1 MKVLLTGCQGQ
12 VGYYLNRQLK
22 EKPWTLLACGR
33 RELDISDGEAVADMV
48 QSFMPNV
55 IINAAAYTAVDR
67 AESES
72 ELAFKVNADGP
83 ENLAKAAQKVNAA
96 LLHISTDYV
105 FSGDKQGLYT
115 EVDSVAPTGAYG
127 ASKLTGEAVVIKH
140 CSRHIIL
147 RTSWVF
153 GEHGQN
159 FVKTM
164 LRLGQDR
171 KQLSVVADQFGG
183 PTFAGDIA
191 KALIKIVGQI
201 VEVNANICW
210 GVYHYSGL
218 PHVSWFQFA
227 ETIFR
232 QAQEQG
238 VIERPP
244 ALSAI
249 ETSSYPTAAKRPA
262 NSALDCDKINQ
273 VFGIK
278 QSDWAAALLRIKHY
292 I

>member
-12 VGYYLNRQLK
+12 VGYYIERQVK
-22 EKPWTLLACGR
+22 ETSWTLLPCGR
-33 RELDISDGEAVADMV
+33 NDLDISDGEAVTDMV
-48 QSFMPNV
+48 QSFMPDV

-72 ELAFKVNADGP
+72 ELAFKVNAEGP

-105 FSGDKQGLYT
+105 FSGDKEGLYT
-115 EVDSVAPTGAYG
+115 EVDSVAPNSVYG
-127 ASKLTGEAVVIKH
+127 VSKLAGEAAVIKH
-140 CSRHIIL
+140 CPKHIIL
-147 RTSWVF
+147 RTAWVF

-164 LRLGQDR
+164 LRLGQDK
-171 KQLSVVADQFGG
+171 KQLGVVADQFGG

-201 VEVNANICW
+201 EVNANTCW

-232 QAQEQG
+232 QAEEQG
-238 VIERPP
+238 IMKSPP
-244 ALSAI
+244 VLNAI
-249 ETSSYPTAAKRPA
+249 ATADYPTAAKRPE
-262 NSALDCDKINQ
+262 NSTLDCDKINQ
-273 VFGIK
+273 AFGIK
-278 QSDWAAALLRIKHY
+278 QSDWACALLRIKHY
-292 I
+292 T

>member
-12 VGYYLNRQLK
+12 VGYYLERQIK
-22 EKPWTLLACGR
+22 ETSWTLLACGR
-33 RELDISDGEAVADMV
+33 NELDISDSEAVTTVV
-48 QSFMPNV
+48 QSFMPDV

-72 ELAFKVNADGP
+72 ELAFKVNAEGP
-83 ENLAKAAQKVNAA
+83 GNLAKAAQKVNAA

-105 FSGDKQGLYT
+105 FSGDKEGLYT
-115 EVDSVAPTGAYG
+115 ETDSVAPNGVYG
-127 ASKLTGEAVVIKH
+127 VSKLAGEEAVIKH
-140 CSRHIIL
+140 CPRHIIL
-147 RTSWVF
+147 RTAWVF

-191 KALIKIVGQI
+191 KALIKVVGQI
-201 VEVNANICW
+201 EINANSCW
-210 GVYHYSGL
+210 GVYHYSGS

-232 QAQEQG
+232 QAEEQG
-238 VIERPP
+238 FIKCPP
-244 ALSAI
+244 VLSAI
-249 ETSSYPTAAKRPA
+249 DTSDYPTAAKRPA
-262 NSALDCDKINQ
+262 NSTLDCDKINQ

-278 QSDWAAALLRIKHY
+278 QSDWASALLRIKHY
-292 I
+292 A

>member
-12 VGYYLNRQLK
+12 VGYYLERQIK
-22 EKPWTLLACGR
+22 ETSWTLLACGR
-33 RELDISDGEAVADMV
+33 NELDISDSEAVTTVV
-48 QSFMPNV
+48 QSFMPDV

-72 ELAFKVNADGP
+72 ELAFKVNAEGP

-105 FSGDKQGLYT
+105 FSGDKEGLYT
-115 EVDSVAPTGAYG
+115 ETDSVAPNGVYG
-127 ASKLTGEAVVIKH
+127 VSKLAGEEAVIKH
-140 CSRHIIL
+140 CPRHIIL
-147 RTSWVF
+147 RTAWVF

-191 KALIKIVGQI
+191 KALIKVVGQI
-201 VEVNANICW
+201 EVNASIFW

-232 QAQEQG
+232 QAEEQG
-238 VIERPP
+238 VITCQPV
-244 ALSAI
+244 LSAI
-249 ETSSYPTAAKRPA
+249 DTSGYPTAAKRPA
-262 NSALDCDKINQ
+262 NSTLDCDKINR
-273 VFGIK
+273 VFGVK
-278 QSDWAAALLRIKHY
+278 QSDWASALLRIKY
-292 I
+292 YA

>member
-1 MKVLLTGCQGQ
+1 MRVLLTGCQGQ
-12 VGYYLNRQLK
+12 VVYYLENQLK
-22 EKPWTLLACGR
+22 ETSWTLLSCGR
-33 RELDISDGEAVADMV
+33 NDLDISDGEAVTDMV
-48 QSFMPNV
+48 QSFMPDV

-72 ELAFKVNADGP
+72 ELAFKVNAEGP

-105 FSGDKQGLYT
+105 FSGDKEGLYT
-115 EVDSVAPTGAYG
+115 EVDSVAPNSVYG
-127 ASKLTGEAVVIKH
+127 VSKLAGEAAVIKH
-140 CSRHIIL
+140 CPKHIIL
-147 RTSWVF
+147 RTAWVF

-164 LRLGQDR
+164 LRLGQDK
-171 KQLSVVADQFGG
+171 KQLGVVADQFGG

-201 VEVNANICW
+201 EVNANTCW

-232 QAQEQG
+232 QAEEQG
-238 VIERPP
+238 IMKSPP
-244 ALSAI
+244 VLNAI
-249 ETSSYPTAAKRPA
+249 ATADYPTAAKRPE
-262 NSALDCDKINQ
+262 NSTLDCDKINQ

-278 QSDWAAALLRIKHY
+278 QSDWAGALLRIKHY

>member
-33 RELDISDGEAVADMV
+33 GELDISDGGAVTDMV
-48 QSFMPNV
+48 QSFMPDV

-72 ELAFKVNADGP
+72 ELAFKVNAEGP
-83 ENLAKAAQKVNAA
+83 ENLAKAAQKVNEA

-105 FSGDKQGLYT
+105 FSGDKEGLYT
-115 EVDSVAPTGAYG
+115 EVDSVAPTGVYG
-127 ASKLTGEAVVIKH
+127 ASKLAGEAAVIKH

-153 GEHGQN
+153 GEHGHN

-164 LRLGQDR
+164 LRLGQEK

-191 KALIKIVGQI
+191 KALITIVGQI
-201 VEVNANICW
+201 EVNANICW
-210 GVYHYSGL
+210 GVYHYSGS

-232 QAQEQG
+232 QAEEQG
-238 VIERPP
+238 IMKSAPVLNVIDT
-244 ALSAI
+244 AD
-249 ETSSYPTAAKRPA
+249 YPTAAKRPA